1 MARAIFLKGRAV
13 THGLWFQSGAVPGAH
28 AGSDYS
34 LTQLILKEGWDG
46 GGEKGHLGKARRGT
60 YRMDGK

>member
-1 MARAIFLKGRAV
+1 MG
-13 THGLWFQSGAVPGAH
+13 SGFRVGQCREPN

-34 LTQLILKEGWDG
+34 LTQLTLKEGWDG
-46 GGEKGHLGKARRGT
+46 DGEKGHLGKVRRGT